1 MSVTDRFLAELG
13 PITTGQ
19 VPKDA
24 DVKYE
29 NLVKGLRHIN
39 IKVSEFIN
47 IDSVMFTNLFH
58 RSGHT
63 KLSKREQSSWSL
75 SPKHS
80 EMPTACG

>member
-24 DVKYE
+24 DMKYE
-29 NLVKGLRHIN
+29 NLVKGLMHIKIN
-39 IKVSEFIN
+39 ASHFISMELCDVHLP
-47 IDSVMFTNLFH
+47 IS

-63 KLSKREQSSWSL
+63 KLLRREQNSWNL
-75 SPKHS
+75 SPKLS
-80 EMPTACG
+80 VTPTACG